1 MRTGQARMGAIALI
15 SIMLLSLQG
24 AQAQSQVDILPGQ
37 PSVAFTFGGQ
47 DIVVSR
53 NQDSAAVLPREF
65 SRVAR
70 ACPPHCIEPSQAAPG
85 VRTLTELDV
94 LEFMQNS
101 VTGGSGLMVDSRL
114 PADYAGGSLPG
125 AISVPSATLVSDNP
139 YREDLLLALGATG
152 SMGALDFSKAFDLLI
167 FDAGPWSPVAREAI
181 VRLLAAGY
189 PAQKLTYYRGGLQM
203 WHLFGLTV
211 TQ

>member
-1 MRTGQARMGAIALI
+1 
-15 SIMLLSLQG
+15 
-24 AQAQSQVDILPGQ
+24 
-37 PSVAFTFGGQ
+37 
-47 DIVVSR
+47 
-53 NQDSAAVLPREF
+53 
-65 SRVAR
+65 
-70 ACPPHCIEPSQAAPG
+70 
-85 VRTLTELDV
+85 
-94 LEFMQNS
+94 
-101 VTGGSGLMVDSRL
+101 
-114 PADYAGGSLPG
+114 
-125 AISVPSATLVSDNP
+125 VSDNP